1 MLETQLSRTA
11 VSGSVP
17 RCTLLRRPPRSCIA
31 LTKAP
36 AAARSTARLILARLA
51 ARNTHAGGLRC
62 RPAPRTGPHRPVRLP
77 PPRRRSPQ
85 GLGMRAAAALAG
97 LRAATPCP
105 AAAPAPSLPLKL
117 PQLPQPAHSRP
128 ARHHGLRS
136 RRPIASRG
144 AAAASAPAGLRADG
158 PTTRTRRSRRS
169 APLAARAREQRSWT
183 GWGTGRWVLGWLGVE
198 IKKTK

>member
-1 MLETQLSRTA
+1 MLETQLSRPPASRPLALFLA
-11 VSGSVP
+11 VLCSAA
-17 RCTLLRRPPRSCIA
+17 PPRSCTA
-31 LTKAP
+31 LATAP
-36 AAARSTARLILARLA
+36 AAARSAAATASAASLILARLA

-62 RPAPRTGPHRPVRLP
+62 RPAPRTGPHRPVRP
-77 PPRRRSPQ
+77 PPPCRRSPQ

-97 LRAATPCP
+97 LCAATPCP

-128 ARHHGLRS
+128 ARHRGLRS

-158 PTTRTRRSRRS
+158 PTARTRRSRRS
-169 APLAARAREQRSWT
+169 APLTARARERRSWT
-183 GWGTGRWVLGWLGVE
+183 GWGTDR
-198 IKKTK
+198 

>member
-1 MLETQLSRTA
+1 MHCAHDGTGRRPLRRRS
-11 VSGSVP
+11 S
-17 RCTLLRRPPRSCIA
+17 LRRPLDSR
-31 LTKAP
+31 
-36 AAARSTARLILARLA
+36 RLA

-62 RPAPRTGPHRPVRLP
+62 RPAPRTGPHRPVRPP

-128 ARHHGLRS
+128 AHHRGLRS

-144 AAAASAPAGLRADG
+144 AAAASAPTGLRADG
-158 PTTRTRRSRRS
+158 LTARTRRSRRF
-169 APLAARAREQRSWT
+169 APLTARARKRRSWT
-183 GWGTGRWVLGWLGVE
+183 GWVTDRLVSRWVLDWLGVE
-198 IKKTK
+198 YYSTPRV